1 MSKRSNWA
9 LPYFIFLVLFVVLPL
24 VLIVV
29 YALQDG
35 NGGFTLSN
43 VSRFF
48 TDSDALSTFAVSI
61 EVAVEN
67 TLICLLL
74 GYPAAYILADRNLN
88 KSAVTVILFILPMW
102 INALM
107 RTLATAELFNVFG
120 FTLGKGTLLFG
131 MVYDYLPFMIYPIY
145 NVLLKMDKSY
155 SEAAADLGATP
166 IQVFGKVTLP
176 LSMPGISSG
185 ILMVFMPTVSTF
197 AISEFLTNNKIKLF
211 GTIIQENINSSMWN
225 YGAALSLIM
234 LVIIGLTTILLGGDE
249 REVQDTGTGLYLA
262 ASGAP
267 LRTDRVHR
275 DILLHRGQDTRELD
289 GILLRTLQ
297 EHILRRSQRRSRPH
311 GRHQEHPYHC
321 VHRRCCLN
329 LARNCLGH
337 RNIQPQGKEEEDN
350 PVPEQHSD
358 DQP

>member
-9 LPYFIFLVLFVVLPL
+9 IPYFIFLVLFVVLPL

-35 NGGFTLSN
+35 NGSFTLSN
-43 VSRFF
+43 VTRFF
-48 TDSDALSTFAVSI
+48 TDSDALSTFAVSV
-61 EVAVEN
+61 EVAIEN

-74 GYPAAYILADRNLN
+74 GYPAAYILADKNLN

-155 SEAAADLGATP
+155 AEAASDLGATP
-166 IQVFGKVTLP
+166 VQVFGKVTLP
-176 LSMPGISSG
+176 LSMPGIFSG

-234 LVIIGLTTILLGGDE
+234 LVIIGLTTILFGGDE
-249 REVQDTGTGLYLA
+249 REVEGGT
-262 ASGAP
+262 
-267 LRTDRVHR
+267 
-275 DILLHRGQDTRELD
+275 I
-289 GILLRTLQ
+289 
-297 EHILRRSQRRSRPH
+297 
-311 GRHQEHPYHC
+311 
-321 VHRRCCLN
+321 
-329 LARNCLGH
+329 
-337 RNIQPQGKEEEDN
+337 
-350 PVPEQHSD
+350 
-358 DQP
+358 

>member
-9 LPYFIFLVLFVVLPL
+9 LPYFIFLVLFLVLPL

-249 REVQDTGTGLYLA
+249 REVQGGT
-262 ASGAP
+262 
-267 LRTDRVHR
+267 
-275 DILLHRGQDTRELD
+275 I
-289 GILLRTLQ
+289 
-297 EHILRRSQRRSRPH
+297 
-311 GRHQEHPYHC
+311 
-321 VHRRCCLN
+321 
-329 LARNCLGH
+329 
-337 RNIQPQGKEEEDN
+337 
-350 PVPEQHSD
+350 
-358 DQP
+358 